1 MNAETIKDFLV
12 SLGFDID
19 EAGAEK
25 FDSVLAG
32 TTANAIKMGLAVE
45 GAALTVV
52 AFTAKIASG
61 LDNLYWAS
69 QRTGATVQG
78 IQSIGYAVSQVG
90 GSVDAARSS
99 LESLSR
105 FVRNNPGAEGFLNR
119 LGVQTRDASG
129 NMRDMAAIFTGVGQK
144 LSSMPY
150 YRANQYAQMLGID
163 ENTLMAMRRGVGG
176 FSGQYSAMAK
186 AIGFNADEAAR
197 SSNKFMT
204 SLREF
209 GAMAGM
215 ARDKIGSNLAGGLA
229 GSLDTLRRHILDNF
243 PRIEQ
248 TLTKAIKGI
257 LALGDIIGRLFFRLI
272 EGTSSLITWWQ
283 SLDNQTRELISLF
296 GALTIAL
303 RILNS
308 TFWMSPI
315 GLITALA
322 AGIALLWE
330 DYQTWKEG
338 GDSLIDW
345 GKWKPEVDAAL
356 KMVRD
361 LKTTVNELAKALA
374 KLLNIDPKSWS
385 LKWDFSNFIDQMG
398 EFSRM
403 LNMIADLLNAIKDG
417 RWADAASVGKQL
429 LNQGSDKPSAMP
441 EVTDSANQTAEW
453 LNDKLGFDPR
463 NVGKTVKGWLFGSE
477 AGEGR
482 GIHDDQRDPQIDELN
497 GTQEKSRKEA
507 AEYHGRSTGVLGK
520 IAEGIKQIAD
530 GMFPTAEAAAFTPT
544 DARGL
549 PLAGVKQPQP
559 SKAGSELLGWMQPM
573 LTSLEQ
579 LYRLPE
585 GLLRSVAIT
594 ESGGNQFAVSGAGAK
609 GLFQFMDGTARDM
622 GLRGNDVFNP
632 EKAAQAAAK
641 YLSQLL
647 KANGGDLSKA
657 LASYNWGIGNVQ
669 KHGMALMPQETRNY
683 IPKVLSNM
691 PGKGTQVQQQNT
703 YHIYGGGDPRSVGTE
718 VERRQQ
724 SANAQVMRGN
734 QTKVG

>member
-19 EAGAEK
+19 EAGYEK
-25 FDSVLAG
+25 FEYVLAG
-32 TTANAIKMGLAVE
+32 VTANAIKTGLAVE
-45 GAALTVV
+45 GAALSVV

-163 ENTLMAMRRGVGG
+163 ENTLMAMRRGLGG

-186 AIGFNADEAAR
+186 TIGFNADEAAR
-197 SSNKFMT
+197 SSNRFMT

-209 GAMAGM
+209 GAMAGL

-257 LALGDIIGRLFFRLI
+257 LTLGDIIGRLFFRLI

-283 SLDNQTRELISLF
+283 SLDKQTRELISLF

-322 AGIALLWE
+322 AGIVLLWE

-361 LKTTVNELAKALA
+361 LKTTVNDLAKALA

-398 EFSRM
+398 EFSKM

-417 RWADAASVGKQL
+417 RWADAASIGKRM
-429 LNQGSDKPSAMP
+429 LNQGSENPSAMP
-441 EVTDSANQTAEW
+441 MVTDSANSVAEW
-453 LNDKLGFDPR
+453 IKDKTGWDPR
-463 NVGKTVKGWLFGSE
+463 SVGQTIRGIGEGEPEQHAQAAKRGERNNNPGNLNF
-477 AGEGR
+477 AGQAGATLERPGGRFARFETAFDGLRALSRQLVLYAGR
-482 GIHDDQRDPQIDELN
+482 GINSVEKIISTWAPASDNNNTAAYIQAVSQRLGVNPQAALNINDPQTMSALMSSIIHHENGRNIYSKELI
-497 GTQEKSRKEA
+497 G
-507 AEYHGRSTGVLGK
+507 
-520 IAEGIKQIAD
+520 
-530 GMFPTAEAAAFTPT
+530 
-544 DARGL
+544 
-549 PLAGVKQPQP
+549 
-559 SKAGSELLGWMQPM
+559 
-573 LTSLEQ
+573 
-579 LYRLPE
+579 
-585 GLLRSVAIT
+585 
-594 ESGGNQFAVSGAGAK
+594 
-609 GLFQFMDGTARDM
+609 
-622 GLRGNDVFNP
+622 
-632 EKAAQAAAK
+632 KAAVA
-641 YLSQLL
+641 
-647 KANGGDLSKA
+647 
-657 LASYNWGIGNVQ
+657 GIGGANV
-669 KHGMALMPQETRNY
+669 N
-683 IPKVLSNM
+683 
-691 PGKGTQVQQQNT
+691 QQNT

>member
-19 EAGAEK
+19 EAGYEK
-25 FDSVLAG
+25 FESVLAG
-32 TTANAIKMGLAVE
+32 VTANAIKTGLAVE
-45 GAALTVV
+45 GAALSVV

-90 GSVDAARSS
+90 GSVDAARTS

-163 ENTLMAMRRGVGG
+163 ENTLMAMRRGVGS

-186 AIGFNADEAAR
+186 AIGFNVDEAAR

-209 GAMAGM
+209 GTMAGM

-229 GSLDTLRRHILDNF
+229 GSLDMLRRHILDNF

-257 LALGDIIGRLFFRLI
+257 LTLGDIIGRLFFRLI

-283 SLDNQTRELISLF
+283 SLDKQTRELISLF

-361 LKTTVNELAKALA
+361 LKTTVNDLAKALA

-398 EFSRM
+398 EFSKM

-417 RWADAASVGKQL
+417 RWADAASIGKRM
-429 LNQGSDKPSAMP
+429 LNQGSENPSAMP
-441 EVTDSANQTAEW
+441 MVTDSANSVAEW
-453 LNDKLGFDPR
+453 IKDKTGWDPR
-463 NVGKTVKGWLFGSE
+463 SVGQTIRGIGEGEPEQHAQAAKRGERNNNPGNLNF
-477 AGEGR
+477 AGQAGATLERPGGRFARFETAFDGLRALSRQLVLYAGR
-482 GIHDDQRDPQIDELN
+482 GINSVEKIISTWAPASDNNNTAAYIQAVSQRLGVNPQAALNINDPQTMSALMSSIIHHENGRNIYSKELI
-497 GTQEKSRKEA
+497 G
-507 AEYHGRSTGVLGK
+507 
-520 IAEGIKQIAD
+520 
-530 GMFPTAEAAAFTPT
+530 
-544 DARGL
+544 
-549 PLAGVKQPQP
+549 
-559 SKAGSELLGWMQPM
+559 
-573 LTSLEQ
+573 
-579 LYRLPE
+579 
-585 GLLRSVAIT
+585 
-594 ESGGNQFAVSGAGAK
+594 
-609 GLFQFMDGTARDM
+609 
-622 GLRGNDVFNP
+622 
-632 EKAAQAAAK
+632 KAAVA
-641 YLSQLL
+641 
-647 KANGGDLSKA
+647 
-657 LASYNWGIGNVQ
+657 GIGGANV
-669 KHGMALMPQETRNY
+669 N
-683 IPKVLSNM
+683 
-691 PGKGTQVQQQNT
+691 QQNT

>member
-90 GSVDAARSS
+90 GSVDAARTS

-248 TLTKAIKGI
+248 TLTKAIKSI
-257 LALGDIIGRLFFRLI
+257 LALGDIIVRLFFRLI

-283 SLDNQTRELISLF
+283 SLDKQTRELISLF

-338 GDSLIDW
+338 GDSLVDW

-361 LKTTVNELAKALA
+361 LKGSVNELAKALA

-385 LKWDFSNFIDQMG
+385 LKWDFSNFIGQMG
-398 EFSRM
+398 EFSKM

-417 RWADAASVGKQL
+417 RWADAASIGKQM
-429 LNQGSDKPSAMP
+429 LNQGSENPSAMP
-441 EVTDSANQTAEW
+441 MVTDSANGTADWIKEHW
-453 LNDKLGFDPR
+453 GFDPR
-463 NVGKTVKGWLFGSE
+463 SVGRTVRGWFG
-477 AGEGR
+477 
-482 GIHDDQRDPQIDELN
+482 DDEPEQ
-497 GTQEKSRKEA
+497 
-507 AEYHGRSTGVLGK
+507 LG
-520 IAEGIKQIAD
+520 QS
-530 GMFPTAEAAAFTPT
+530 
-544 DARGL
+544 
-549 PLAGVKQPQP
+549 VKRPQP
-559 SKAGSELLGWMQPM
+559 TKAGSELLGWMQPM
-573 LTSLEQ
+573 LTNLEQ

-622 GLRGNDVFNP
+622 GLRGNDVFDP

-647 KANGGDLSKA
+647 RQNGGDLSKA

-669 KHGMALMPQETRNY
+669 RYGMGLMPQETRNY
-683 IPKVLSNM
+683 IPKVMSNM
-691 PGKGTQVQQQNT
+691 PTSAPVIQQETNINI
-703 YHIYGGGDPRSVGTE
+703 HGVSDPREAARLTVD
-718 VERRQQ
+718 RQKGVNSQ
-724 SANAQVMRGN
+724 LTQQLPAGPR
-734 QTKVG
+734 

>member
-12 SLGFDID
+12 SLGFGID
-19 EAGAEK
+19 EAGYEK
-25 FDSVLAG
+25 FESVLAG
-32 TTANAIKMGLAVE
+32 VTANAIKTGLAVE
-45 GAALTVV
+45 GAALSVV
-52 AFTAKIASG
+52 AFTVKIASG

-90 GSVDAARSS
+90 GSVDAARTS

-163 ENTLMAMRRGVGG
+163 ENTLMAMRRGVGS

-209 GAMAGM
+209 GTMAGM

-229 GSLDTLRRHILDNF
+229 GSLDMLRRHILDNF

-257 LALGDIIGRLFFRLI
+257 LTLGDIIGRLFFRLI

-283 SLDNQTRELISLF
+283 SLDKQTRELISLF

-361 LKTTVNELAKALA
+361 LKTTVNDLAKALA

-385 LKWDFSNFIDQMG
+385 MKWDFSNFIDQMG
-398 EFSRM
+398 EFSKM

-417 RWADAASVGKQL
+417 RWADAASIGKRM
-429 LNQGSDKPSAMP
+429 LNQGSENPSAMP
-441 EVTDSANQTAEW
+441 MVTDSANSVAEW
-453 LNDKLGFDPR
+453 IKDKTGWDPR
-463 NVGKTVKGWLFGSE
+463 SVGQTIRGIGEGEPEQHAQAAKRGERNNNPGNLNF
-477 AGEGR
+477 AGQAGATLERPGGRFARFETAFDGLRALSRQLVLYAGR
-482 GIHDDQRDPQIDELN
+482 GINSVEKIISTWAPASDNNNTAAYIQAVSQRLGVNPQAALNINDPQTMSALMSSIIHHENGRNIYSKELI
-497 GTQEKSRKEA
+497 G
-507 AEYHGRSTGVLGK
+507 
-520 IAEGIKQIAD
+520 
-530 GMFPTAEAAAFTPT
+530 
-544 DARGL
+544 
-549 PLAGVKQPQP
+549 
-559 SKAGSELLGWMQPM
+559 
-573 LTSLEQ
+573 
-579 LYRLPE
+579 
-585 GLLRSVAIT
+585 
-594 ESGGNQFAVSGAGAK
+594 
-609 GLFQFMDGTARDM
+609 
-622 GLRGNDVFNP
+622 
-632 EKAAQAAAK
+632 KAAVA
-641 YLSQLL
+641 
-647 KANGGDLSKA
+647 
-657 LASYNWGIGNVQ
+657 GIGGANV
-669 KHGMALMPQETRNY
+669 N
-683 IPKVLSNM
+683 
-691 PGKGTQVQQQNT
+691 QQNT

>member
-19 EAGAEK
+19 EAGAAK

-45 GAALTVV
+45 GAALSVV
-52 AFTAKIASG
+52 AYTAKIASG

-78 IQSIGYAVSQVG
+78 IQSIGYAVSQMG
-90 GSVDAARSS
+90 GSVDAARGS

-163 ENTLMAMRRGVGG
+163 ENTLMAMRRGLGG

-186 AIGFNADEAAR
+186 AIGYDSRQAAV

-283 SLDNQTRELISLF
+283 SLDKQTRELISLF

-322 AGIALLWE
+322 AWIALLWE

-361 LKTTVNELAKALA
+361 LKGSVNELAKALA

-398 EFSRM
+398 EFSKM

-417 RWADAASVGKQL
+417 RWADAASIGKQM
-429 LNQGSDKPSAMP
+429 LNQGSENPSAMP
-441 EVTDSANQTAEW
+441 MVTDSANSVAEW
-453 LNDKLGFDPR
+453 IKDKTGWDPR
-463 NVGKTVKGWLFGSE
+463 SVGQTIRSIGEDEPEQHAQAAKRGERNNNPGNLNF
-477 AGEGR
+477 AGQAGAELERPGGRFARFETAFDGLRALSRQLVLYAGR
-482 GIHDDQRDPQIDELN
+482 GINSVEKIISTWAPASDNNNTAAYIQAVSQRLGVNPQAALNINDPQTMSALMSSIIHHENGRNIYSKELI
-497 GTQEKSRKEA
+497 G
-507 AEYHGRSTGVLGK
+507 
-520 IAEGIKQIAD
+520 
-530 GMFPTAEAAAFTPT
+530 
-544 DARGL
+544 
-549 PLAGVKQPQP
+549 
-559 SKAGSELLGWMQPM
+559 
-573 LTSLEQ
+573 
-579 LYRLPE
+579 
-585 GLLRSVAIT
+585 
-594 ESGGNQFAVSGAGAK
+594 
-609 GLFQFMDGTARDM
+609 
-622 GLRGNDVFNP
+622 
-632 EKAAQAAAK
+632 KAAVA
-641 YLSQLL
+641 
-647 KANGGDLSKA
+647 
-657 LASYNWGIGNVQ
+657 GIGGANV
-669 KHGMALMPQETRNY
+669 N
-683 IPKVLSNM
+683 
-691 PGKGTQVQQQNT
+691 QQNT

>member
-19 EAGAEK
+19 EAGAAK

-45 GAALTVV
+45 GAALSVV
-52 AFTAKIASG
+52 AYTAKIASG

-78 IQSIGYAVSQVG
+78 IQSIGYAVSQMG
-90 GSVDAARSS
+90 GSVDAARGS

-105 FVRNNPGAEGFLNR
+105 FVRNSPGAEGFLNR

-215 ARDKIGSNLAGGLA
+215 ARDKIDSNLAGGLA

-272 EGTSSLITWWQ
+272 EGTSDLITWWQ
-283 SLDNQTRELISLF
+283 SLDKQTREMISLF

-315 GLITALA
+315 GLITAMA

-330 DYQTWKEG
+330 DYKTWKEG
-338 GDSLIDW
+338 GQSLIDW

-361 LKTTVNELAKALA
+361 LKATVNDLAKALA
-374 KLLNIDPKSWS
+374 KLLNIDPKAWS

-398 EFSRM
+398 EFSKM

-417 RWADAASVGKQL
+417 RWADAASIGKQL

-441 EVTDSANQTAEW
+441 MVTDSANGTADWIKEHW
-453 LNDKLGFDPR
+453 GFDPR
-463 NVGKTVKGWLFGSE
+463 SVGRTVRGWFGDDE
-477 AGEGR
+477 PEQHAQAVKRGERNNNPGNLNFAGQAGASLESPGGRFARFETSFDGLRALSRQLMLYAGR
-482 GIHDDQRDPQIDELN
+482 GINSVEKIISTWAPASDNNNTAAYIQAVSQRLGVDPRVALNMKDPQTMSALMSSIIHHENGRNIYSRELI
-497 GTQEKSRKEA
+497 G
-507 AEYHGRSTGVLGK
+507 
-520 IAEGIKQIAD
+520 
-530 GMFPTAEAAAFTPT
+530 
-544 DARGL
+544 
-549 PLAGVKQPQP
+549 
-559 SKAGSELLGWMQPM
+559 
-573 LTSLEQ
+573 
-579 LYRLPE
+579 
-585 GLLRSVAIT
+585 
-594 ESGGNQFAVSGAGAK
+594 
-609 GLFQFMDGTARDM
+609 
-622 GLRGNDVFNP
+622 
-632 EKAAQAAAK
+632 KAAVA
-641 YLSQLL
+641 
-647 KANGGDLSKA
+647 
-657 LASYNWGIGNVQ
+657 GIGGAQVSQ
-669 KHGMALMPQETRNY
+669 K
-683 IPKVLSNM
+683 
-691 PGKGTQVQQQNT
+691 NT

>member
-1 MNAETIKDFLV
+1 
-12 SLGFDID
+12 
-19 EAGAEK
+19 
-25 FDSVLAG
+25 
-32 TTANAIKMGLAVE
+32 
-45 GAALTVV
+45 
-52 AFTAKIASG
+52 
-61 LDNLYWAS
+61 
-69 QRTGATVQG
+69 
-78 IQSIGYAVSQVG
+78 
-90 GSVDAARSS
+90 
-99 LESLSR
+99 
-105 FVRNNPGAEGFLNR
+105 
-119 LGVQTRDASG
+119 
-129 NMRDMAAIFTGVGQK
+129 
-144 LSSMPY
+144 
-150 YRANQYAQMLGID
+150 MLGID
-163 ENTLMAMRRGVGG
+163 ENTLMAMRRGVGS

-283 SLDNQTRELISLF
+283 SLDKQTRELISLF

-303 RILNS
+303 RILNG

-398 EFSRM
+398 EFSKM

-417 RWADAASVGKQL
+417 RWADAASIGKQL
-429 LNQGSDKPSAMP
+429 LNQGSGNPSAMP
-441 EVTDSANQTAEW
+441 GVTDSANSTADWIKEHW
-453 LNDKLGFDPR
+453 GFDPR
-463 NVGKTVKGWLFGSE
+463 SVGRTVRGWFGDDE
-477 AGEGR
+477 PDQIGQAAKRGERNNNPGNLNFAGQAGAELERPGGRFARFETAFDGLRALSRQLMLYAGR
-482 GIHDDQRDPQIDELN
+482 GINSVEKIISTWAPASDNNNTAAYIQAVSQRLGVDPRVALNMNDPQTMSALMSSIIHHENGRNIYSKELI
-497 GTQEKSRKEA
+497 
-507 AEYHGRSTGVLGK
+507 GK
-520 IAEGIKQIAD
+520 
-530 GMFPTAEAAAFTPT
+530 AAA
-544 DARGL
+544 
-549 PLAGVKQPQP
+549 AG
-559 SKAGSELLGWMQPM
+559 
-573 LTSLEQ
+573 
-579 LYRLPE
+579 
-585 GLLRSVAIT
+585 I
-594 ESGGNQFAVSGAGAK
+594 SGA
-609 GLFQFMDGTARDM
+609 
-622 GLRGNDVFNP
+622 
-632 EKAAQAAAK
+632 
-641 YLSQLL
+641 
-647 KANGGDLSKA
+647 
-657 LASYNWGIGNVQ
+657 
-669 KHGMALMPQETRNY
+669 
-683 IPKVLSNM
+683 KVN
-691 PGKGTQVQQQNT
+691 QQNT